1 MTSSV
6 RAPNDPRGVAS
17 AARPRD
23 TLLEVQALRALAV
36 ALVVAYHVWPQKLTG
51 GFIGVDVFFV
61 ISGFLITAHLMR
73 EYENHGR
80 ISLTQFWARRIRRLL
95 PAAFAVLASCVVA
108 VFVILPEVVRVES
121 LRQIAA
127 ASVYVVNWM
136 LAFDA
141 VDYLAAGNNA
151 TLVQHY
157 WTLSVEEQFYVAWP
171 LLLVGVG
178 WLVAR
183 LRKRH
188 GASRSVAFF
197 GWTALAVV
205 VASFAYSL
213 YLTWFSP
220 SFSYFSTATR
230 AWEFAAGALLAV
242 VVALRPALL
251 ARLRDSA
258 IGSRSGLV
266 TIAGVAVI
274 SVSALLLN
282 GALPFPGFFA
292 ALPVIGTLLVIMGGM
307 PAWRPVS
314 ALIRLRPVQFTG
326 DVSYSLYLWHW
337 PVITIFVTLQGRPPT
352 TPEGLAIVALSV
364 GLAAA
369 TKYFVEDPA
378 RRASFFTRSRRPAY
392 LLALSGAIVFV
403 VLSVS
408 VGGAITRQ
416 ADAERAAYDDQI
428 LDSTGCFGANALL
441 GSGECPDA
449 FRLDSTVNLTAA
461 TTDLNTQ
468 DWCLTWRDED
478 WKSCELGDPTGS
490 AGTIAL
496 VGDSHA
502 AAMTAAFDEY
512 FRDRGVR
519 VITYTRF
526 GCSGLNQ
533 GLAGATDS
541 TEQGGYEFA
550 CRQWSERVRSEIAG
564 RSDIDQVV
572 YLNFTSGY
580 IASGGRPPQYELTP
594 ADIAETWSEM
604 IASGKTVTVVRD
616 LPKTNGED
624 VPACLSTRVGVNAP
638 CSTSRALDVFDD
650 PQVAAVPLTEGA
662 VEQIDLTDGFCD
674 PTTCYSVIGGV
685 VVYADSNHIGGTYA
699 RTLMQYLGPQ
709 LR

>member
-1 MTSSV
+1 M
-6 RAPNDPRGVAS
+6 
-17 AARPRD
+17 
-23 TLLEVQALRALAV
+23 
-36 ALVVAYHVWPQKLTG
+36 WPQKLTG

-95 PAAFAVLASCVVA
+95 PAALSVLASCVVA
-108 VFVILPEVVRVES
+108 VFVLLPEVVRVES

-127 ASVYVVNWM
+127 ASVYIVNWT

-141 VDYLAAGNNA
+141 VDYLGAGNNA

-178 WLVAR
+178 WLVSRANR
-183 LRKRH
+183 RS
-188 GASRSVAFF
+188 GGGRSVTFF

-205 VASFAYSL
+205 GVSFAYSL

-242 VVALRPALL
+242 VVALRPALVS
-251 ARLRDSA
+251 RLRDSVV
-258 IGSRSGLV
+258 GSRSGVV
-266 TIAGVAVI
+266 TIVGVAVI
-274 SVSALLLN
+274 VMSAVLLN
-282 GALPFPGFFA
+282 GSLPFPGVLA
-292 ALPVIGTLLVIMGGM
+292 SLPVIGTLLVIAGGM
-307 PAWRPVS
+307 PGWHPMSTLVS
-314 ALIRLRPVQFTG
+314 LRPVQFTG

-378 RRASFFTRSRRPAY
+378 RRKSFFTRSRRPAY
-392 LLALSGAIVFV
+392 LLALSGAVVFV

-416 ADAERAAYDDQI
+416 ADAERAAFDEQVVDG
-428 LDSTGCFGANALL
+428 TGCFGANALL

-449 FRLDSTVNLTAA
+449 FLLDSTVNLTAA
-461 TTDLNTQ
+461 STDLNTT

-478 WKSCELGDPTGS
+478 WKTCELGDPAATE
-490 AGTIAL
+490 GTIAL

-512 FRDRGVR
+512 YRDRGVR

-533 GLAGATDS
+533 GTAGADDS
-541 TEQGGYEFA
+541 TEQGGYEYA

-564 RSDIDQVV
+564 RSDIDEVV

-580 IASGGRPPQYELTP
+580 IASGGRAPGYALTP
-594 ADIAETWSEM
+594 SEIADTWNQM
-604 IASGKTVTVVRD
+604 IASGKSVTVVKD
-616 LPKTNGED
+616 LPKTSGED
-624 VPACLSTRVGVNAP
+624 VPACLSTRVGQNAP
-638 CSTSRALDVFDD
+638 CSTSRALDAFDD
-650 PQVAAVPLTEGA
+650 PQVAAISLTDGP
-662 VEQIDLTDGFCD
+662 VRQIDLTDGFCD
-674 PTTCYSVIGGV
+674 ETTCFSVIGGV
-685 VVYADSNHIGGTYA
+685 VVYADNNHIGGTYA